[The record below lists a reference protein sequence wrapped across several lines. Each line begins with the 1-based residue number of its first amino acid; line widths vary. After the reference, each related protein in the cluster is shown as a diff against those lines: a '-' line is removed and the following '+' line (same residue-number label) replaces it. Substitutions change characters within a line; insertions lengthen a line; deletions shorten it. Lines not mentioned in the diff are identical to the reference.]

1 MIVSV
6 LSLANF
12 VFLIYPH
19 SQVSKYPPLAFA
31 TELNHDWPNGT
42 VIFYA
47 KHSSDGSLV
56 RYFNPAS
63 RWRQVSS
70 ESVEFL
76 EKELIEV
83 YDTGGTAWFDTT
95 LIDRFDSTQEGLQWL
110 QAHTRRESMRELNN
124 GTYRIRF
131 VQILPQL
138 AKEAP

>member
-1 MIVSV
+1 
-6 LSLANF
+6 
-12 VFLIYPH
+12 
-19 SQVSKYPPLAFA
+19 
-31 TELNHDWPNGT
+31 
-42 VIFYA
+42 
-47 KHSSDGSLV
+47 
-56 RYFNPAS
+56 
-63 RWRQVSS
+63 
-70 ESVEFL
+70 VEFL